1 MSAARRFLE
10 LGPSTVVVKLGASDC
25 LVVAK
30 KEIFETPSFE
40 VNVVDA
46 IGAGDA
52 FDAAFL
58 STILECGSAEMR

>member
-10 LGPSTVVVKLGASDC
+10 FGPSTVVVKLGASDC
-25 LVVAK
+25 LVAVK

-46 IGAGDA
+46 TGAGDA
-52 FDAAFL
+52 FEAAFL
-58 STILECGSAEMR
+58 SAILECGSAEMR